1 MSMGVCISEQLA
13 TFLRSILLGAE
24 LALVYDLARPLRR
37 LGGRFWN
44 GLLDA
49 ALAAGSAAA
58 LFLFVMAGSGEMR
71 LFILGGAFGGAVLF
85 FCLISAPLRPV
96 WAFWADIVLFPLE
109 IAKKFSTLVWKT
121 CKKLF
126 SFWEKWFTIMF
137 TKWSGM
143 RCRPEGGEESMAKA
157 TKTEKKRPS
166 SRLTALILAVLLL
179 GIGIQLGGMVDQIR
193 TAEAEE
199 AVYAQRLAELQE
211 TNARLAAEIE
221 NSDDPA
227 LVEDIARN
235 ELGMTAPG
243 EKVFRFGS

>member
-1 MSMGVCISEQLA
+1 
-13 TFLRSILLGAE
+13 
-24 LALVYDLARPLRR
+24 
-37 LGGRFWN
+37 
-44 GLLDA
+44 
-49 ALAAGSAAA
+49 
-58 LFLFVMAGSGEMR
+58 
-71 LFILGGAFGGAVLF
+71 
-85 FCLISAPLRPV
+85 
-96 WAFWADIVLFPLE
+96 
-109 IAKKFSTLVWKT
+109 
-121 CKKLF
+121 
-126 SFWEKWFTIMF
+126 
-137 TKWSGM
+137 
-143 RCRPEGGEESMAKA
+143 MAKA

-179 GIGIQLGGMVDQIR
+179 GSGIQLGGRVDQIR

>member
-1 MSMGVCISEQLA
+1 
-13 TFLRSILLGAE
+13 
-24 LALVYDLARPLRR
+24 
-37 LGGRFWN
+37 
-44 GLLDA
+44 
-49 ALAAGSAAA
+49 
-58 LFLFVMAGSGEMR
+58 
-71 LFILGGAFGGAVLF
+71 
-85 FCLISAPLRPV
+85 
-96 WAFWADIVLFPLE
+96 
-109 IAKKFSTLVWKT
+109 
-121 CKKLF
+121 
-126 SFWEKWFTIMF
+126 
-137 TKWSGM
+137 
-143 RCRPEGGEESMAKA
+143 MAKA